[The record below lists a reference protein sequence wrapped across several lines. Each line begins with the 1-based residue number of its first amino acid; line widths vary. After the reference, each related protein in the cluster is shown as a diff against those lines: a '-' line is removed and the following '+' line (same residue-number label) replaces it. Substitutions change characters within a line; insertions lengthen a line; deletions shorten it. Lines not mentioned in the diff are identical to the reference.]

1 MTVQVQPGIA
11 AVRFW
16 RALRHRRW
24 SLGKIVAIAT
34 ALGLLA
40 LLAGCKAPDSVRVE
54 DLCASVLGAG
64 LEMGVSDA
72 EDVRA
77 WMETRA
83 SQNPS
88 FEIVSQDDVA
98 GQFVWRESG
107 HMGSATVRDGR
118 LCVVSVELDRG
129 PQLGQVVKGSGPP
142 ESVDAGLSRSGPG
155 CEEKCLYYI
164 DLYYPSLG
172 AMVNTWE
179 WKWTGDVARDGEYS
193 IRLSAELPVKRLY
206 CFSPTTMET
215 ALDEVFLL
223 SPEGAEDLLENVIA
237 WPGFGKRLRLKR

>member
-1 MTVQVQPGIA
+1 MQAKVVVA
-11 AVRFW
+11 
-16 RALRHRRW
+16 ALRPLCAQSRRGQG
-24 SLGKIVAIAT
+24 LRGLVITAI

-40 LLAGCKAPDSVRVE
+40 LQVGCKAPEPVPVE
-54 DLCASVLGAG
+54 DLCASVLGAE

-83 SQNPS
+83 GQDPGV
-88 FEIVSQDDVA
+88 EIVRQDDAA

-107 HMGSATVRDGR
+107 HLGSATVRDGR
-118 LCVVSVELDRG
+118 LFVGSVELDRG

-142 ESVDAGLSRSGPG
+142 ESVDAGLIKSGPG
-155 CEEKCLYYI
+155 CEEKCPYYI

-179 WKWTGDVARDGEYS
+179 WKWTGDVVRDGEYS
-193 IRLSAELPVKRLY
+193 VRLSAALPVKRLY

-223 SPEGAEDLLENVIA
+223 SPEGAEDLLENMIA
-237 WPGFGKRLRLKR
+237 WPGFGKRLRLQR